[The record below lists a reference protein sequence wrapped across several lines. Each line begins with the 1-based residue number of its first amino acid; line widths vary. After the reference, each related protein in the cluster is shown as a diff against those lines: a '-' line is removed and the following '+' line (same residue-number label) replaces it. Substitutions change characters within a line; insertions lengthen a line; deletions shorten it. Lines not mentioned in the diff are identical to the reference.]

1 METWVEAGEEVME
14 AEMETEM
21 LGDGWTEKGASRLP
35 DEPDDG
41 KDCWEIKGFWSK
53 VDDEAA
59 GVGATENEGVVERE
73 PATESVVELSFGVI
87 WLLIEFPGI
96 GGREE
101 NWDLKGDSLHFGSM
115 VSSVDWTMRRV
126 EGKSVNCSDSSVGKW
141 KKANICDLKR
151 ESSWC
156 SAKSSSAGV
165 GVQISRGFALMYYY
179 PIAEPSV
186 L

>member
-1 METWVEAGEEVME
+1 METWVEAGDEVME

-35 DEPDDG
+35 DDG
-41 KDCWEIKGFWSK
+41 RNCRESKAFWSK

-59 GVGATENEGVVERE
+59 GVGATENEGVVEIE
-73 PATESVVELSFGVI
+73 PAIESVVELSFGVI
-87 WLLIEFPGI
+87 WLLVEFPGT

-101 NWDLKGDSLHFGSM
+101 NRDSKGNSLHFGSM
-115 VSSVDWTMRRV
+115 VSSLDWTMRRV
-126 EGKSVNCSDSSVGKW
+126 EGKSVNCSDSSVGKG
-141 KKANICDLKR
+141 KKANICDLER

-156 SAKSSSAGV
+156 SAKSTSAGV
-165 GVQISRGFALMYYY
+165 GVQIARGFALMYYY
-179 PIAEPSV
+179 PITEPSV